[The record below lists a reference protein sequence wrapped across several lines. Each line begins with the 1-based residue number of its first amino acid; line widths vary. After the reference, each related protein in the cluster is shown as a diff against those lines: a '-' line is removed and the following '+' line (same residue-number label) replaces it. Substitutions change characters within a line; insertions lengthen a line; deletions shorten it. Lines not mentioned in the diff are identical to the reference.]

1 MPYCE
6 TIKPSTGIEIALW
19 HLSEELPEL
28 LTLWG
33 KAELPAHYHTAK
45 AEKRRREIVATALLM
60 RHCLGKDVE
69 LRHAPNGAPLIDNGY
84 ISISH
89 TATYVAVATHASR
102 HIGVDIER
110 MGSRAER
117 VMSRFLSPQ
126 EMADLPTCH
135 TTLPCATTHRTAAIH
150 IAWSV
155 KEAIYKIHPTAV
167 EFCED
172 IILTPITTLPH
183 GTTTALLPA
192 TGTTLQAHYT
202 LYDGCSLA
210 WVVE

>member
-1 MPYCE
+1 MPYCT
-6 TIKPSTGIEIALW
+6 TIKPSSGIEIALW
-19 HLSEELPEL
+19 HLTEELSEL

-33 KAELPAHYHTAK
+33 KAELPAHYHAAK

-60 RHCLGKDVE
+60 RHCLGEDVT
-69 LRHAPNGAPLIDNGY
+69 LRHAPNGAPIIDKRY

-89 TATYVAVATHASR
+89 TASHVAVATHATR
-102 HIGVDIER
+102 RIGVDIER

-117 VMSRFLSPQ
+117 VISRFLSPQ
-126 EMADLPTCH
+126 EIASLPDEENK
-135 TTLPCATTHRTAAIH
+135 LPCATSHRAAAIH

-155 KEAIYKIHPTAV
+155 KEAVYKVYPSAV

-172 IILTPITTLPH
+172 IILTPLTTLPD
-183 GTTTALLPA
+183 GTTTVLLPA

>member
-1 MPYCE
+1 MPYCT
-6 TIKPSTGIEIALW
+6 TIRPSSGIEIALW
-19 HLSEELPEL
+19 HLTEELSEL

-33 KAELPAHYHTAK
+33 DAELPAHFHTAK

-60 RHCLGKDVE
+60 RHHLGKDVV
-69 LRHAPNGAPLIDNGY
+69 LQHAPNGAPLIDNGY

-89 TATYVAVATHASR
+89 TSTHVAVATHHTR

-110 MGSRAER
+110 MGNRAER
-117 VMSRFLSPQ
+117 VMSRFLSTQ
-126 EMADLPTCH
+126 EIAALPDEGNM
-135 TTLPCATTHRTAAIH
+135 LPCKATHRTAAIH

-155 KEAIYKIHPTAV
+155 KEAVYKVHPTAV

-172 IILTPITTLPH
+172 IILTPLTSLPD
-183 GTTTALLPA
+183 GTTTAQLPA